1 VIKHC
6 LRGVEP
12 DLRVVGVVDPN
23 EQGARSRL
31 AECDQQDVVFYKNL
45 PEMVRKGKLDALAIG
60 TRCNLHAP
68 YAIEAAQYDLPL
80 YLEKP
85 VAVSMKQAVALERA
99 FEKSKCRVV
108 VSFPLRVS
116 PLCRRM
122 KRHLE
127 EGAVGR
133 PDHAMAFNYVPY
145 GTCYWDMEYRNFTVT
160 QGLFLQKATHD
171 FDYLTYL
178 MDSPIVRVA
187 AMATYQK
194 IFGGREP
201 AGLTCSKCRKAET
214 CLESPQNRKRNAS
227 GGLLEDHPCTFGKD
241 CGSRKTGTNEDSSSA
256 LIEFASGAHG
266 TYAQVF
272 YSRRDAGAR
281 GAVISGYHGTLSF
294 DWYKNEMKFI
304 RHHQPFSDTIKA
316 GEGLS
321 HFGGDAE
328 LALDFIGLIK
338 GKAKSRTTIQMGV
351 QSVYTCLAAK
361 ESAETG
367 RFVKVRQVG
376 Q

>member
-1 VIKHC
+1 
-6 LRGVEP
+6 
-12 DLRVVGVVDPN
+12 
-23 EQGARSRL
+23 
-31 AECDQQDVVFYKNL
+31 
-45 PEMVRKGKLDALAIG
+45 
-60 TRCNLHAP
+60 
-68 YAIEAAQYDLPL
+68 
-80 YLEKP
+80 
-85 VAVSMKQAVALERA
+85 
-99 FEKSKCRVV
+99 
-108 VSFPLRVS
+108 
-116 PLCRRM
+116 
-122 KRHLE
+122 
-127 EGAVGR
+127 
-133 PDHAMAFNYVPY
+133 MAFNYVPY